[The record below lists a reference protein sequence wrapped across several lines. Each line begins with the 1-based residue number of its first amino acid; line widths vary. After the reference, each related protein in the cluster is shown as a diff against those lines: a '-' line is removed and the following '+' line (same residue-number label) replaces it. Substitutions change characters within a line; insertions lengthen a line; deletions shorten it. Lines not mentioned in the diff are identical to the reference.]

1 MRSPRFLLGLACAL
15 GFHFSA
21 AANPLALAPADFA
34 APPSTF
40 YVVGPSGEYV
50 TQGREYRATSA
61 DGFEFIPTDNGPLG
75 IFVAI
80 DNLHTEKDPA
90 KQQSYYLAV
99 GAPYHQ
105 LLKPGVYLSAYRF
118 PTAPSQAQLDVTV
131 YDRGN
136 NADHGYFSMLAI
148 THDAAGNLVSRAVDF
163 TLTGDVGGRI
173 FGQLRYHST
182 IPTVTTLR

>member
-1 MRSPRFLLGLACAL
+1 MQPHRFLSLACAV
-15 GFHFSA
+15 GYHVSA
-21 AANPLALAPADFA
+21 AAGPLVLAPAT
-34 APPSTF
+34 PESLPSTF
-40 YVVGPSGEYV
+40 YVAGPPGEYV

-61 DGFEFIPTDNGPLG
+61 EGFEFILTDNGPNGLY
-75 IFVAI
+75 VVV
-80 DNLHTEKDPA
+80 DNFNSEKDFD
-90 KQQSYYLAV
+90 KQQSYEVSV

-118 PTAPSQAQLDVTV
+118 PTDPSQAQLDATV

-136 NADHGYFSMLAI
+136 NAGHGYFSVLAI
-148 THDAAGNLVSRAVDF
+148 SRDALGKLTSLAVDF